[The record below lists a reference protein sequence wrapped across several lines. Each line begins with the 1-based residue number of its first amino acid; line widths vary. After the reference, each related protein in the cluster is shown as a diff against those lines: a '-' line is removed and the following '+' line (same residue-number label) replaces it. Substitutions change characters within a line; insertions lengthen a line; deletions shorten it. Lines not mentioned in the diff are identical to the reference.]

1 MLISGIRM
9 LKIVQLINTDNKRYN
24 TVIPMVTL
32 QASSGIQIL
41 GFRLLVKVAEQQDKR
56 SEG

>member
-1 MLISGIRM
+1 M
-9 LKIVQLINTDNKRYN
+9 LKIVQLINTGNKRYN